1 MGLPEMT
8 KNGLAGNAKY
18 RLAGNENVPWDTL
31 NKKACSDRC
40 IRSYTC
46 TYIGICIFNHIFS
59 CRKCQNGL
67 AGNGQKK
74 MDLPE
79 MPNMGLPEMKTCLG
93 IRRTQKHAPTN
104 AYAIAFAPVSSSAKE
119 TRLRLR
125 RTTGKEPKRTKK
137 TRKRKRMG
145 KEQSHP
151 TRTFPSLLHSPTSAF
166 SDAYIFLSTSL
177 TRGQHHIPVEPL
189 TDCCAL
195 IRDAVL
201 EYLSLSLLPLT

>member
-67 AGNGQKK
+67 AGNGQKNGLAGNAK
-74 MDLPE
+74 YGLAGNENVPWYT
-79 MPNMGLPEMKTCLG
+79 PNAKACSDKCLCNC
-93 IRRTQKHAPTN
+93 ICVCIFICKRNSPA
-104 AYAIAFAPVSSSAKE
+104 AAKNK
-119 TRLRLR
+119 
-125 RTTGKEPKRTKK
+125 GKEPKRTKK

-201 EYLSLSLLPLT
+201 EYLSLSLLSLT

>member
-1 MGLPEMT
+1 MPNIGLPEMKMYLGIRWTRKHAPTDAYAVAPTFTSVSASLTTSWNSFLAGNAKMGLPEM
-8 KNGLAGNAKY
+8 AK
-18 RLAGNENVPWDTL
+18 
-31 NKKACSDRC
+31 
-40 IRSYTC
+40 
-46 TYIGICIFNHIFS
+46 
-59 CRKCQNGL
+59 
-67 AGNGQKK
+67 KK

-151 TRTFPSLLHSPTSAF
+151 TLSWWLVRFPLFCIHQRLHSPTPTF
-166 SDAYIFLSTSL
+166 SS
-177 TRGQHHIPVEPL
+177 QPL
-189 TDCCAL
+189 WPGVNIISQSNL
-195 IRDAVL
+195 
-201 EYLSLSLLPLT
+201 

>member
-1 MGLPEMT
+1 MGLPEM
-8 KNGLAGNAKY
+8 A
-18 RLAGNENVPWDTL
+18 
-31 NKKACSDRC
+31 
-40 IRSYTC
+40 
-46 TYIGICIFNHIFS
+46 
-59 CRKCQNGL
+59 
-67 AGNGQKK
+67 KK

-93 IRRTQKHAPTN
+93 IRRMQKHAPTN
-104 AYAIAFAPVSSSAKE
+104 AYAIAFASSSAKE

-145 KEQSHP
+145 KE
-151 TRTFPSLLHSPTSAF
+151 RTFPSLLHSPTSAF

-177 TRGQHHIPVEPL
+177 TRGQH
-189 TDCCAL
+189 L

-201 EYLSLSLLPLT
+201 EYLSLSPISDMKQNRA

>member
-40 IRSYTC
+40 IRGC
-46 TYIGICIFNHIFS
+46 TYIYIGICISNHILKFFS

-104 AYAIAFAPVSSSAKE
+104 AYAIASASVSSSAKE

-151 TRTFPSLLHSPTSAF
+151 TLSWWLVRFPLFCIHQRLHSPTPTF
-166 SDAYIFLSTSL
+166 SS
-177 TRGQHHIPVEPL
+177 QPL
-189 TDCCAL
+189 
-195 IRDAVL
+195 
-201 EYLSLSLLPLT
+201 

>member
-1 MGLPEMT
+1 
-8 KNGLAGNAKY
+8 
-18 RLAGNENVPWDTL
+18 
-31 NKKACSDRC
+31 
-40 IRSYTC
+40 
-46 TYIGICIFNHIFS
+46 
-59 CRKCQNGL
+59 
-67 AGNGQKK
+67 
-74 MDLPE
+74 
-79 MPNMGLPEMKTCLG
+79 MPNKGLPEMKTCLG
-93 IRRTQKHAPTN
+93 IRRTQKHAQTN
-104 AYAIAFAPVSSSAKE
+104 AYAIAFASSSAKE

-166 SDAYIFLSTSL
+166 SDAYILLSTSL

-201 EYLSLSLLPLT
+201 EYLSLSLLSLTWNKIAHKETTRAYNPLPEKKEVVRLRQQINQISPLTNTFLPPTHRIPTPQASYSSRSYQLS

>member
-1 MGLPEMT
+1 MPNIGLPEM
-8 KNGLAGNAKY
+8 KMYLG
-18 RLAGNENVPWDTL
+18 
-31 NKKACSDRC
+31 
-40 IRSYTC
+40 IRWTRKHAPTDAYAVTPALTSVSASLT
-46 TYIGICIFNHIFS
+46 TSFS

-104 AYAIAFAPVSSSAKE
+104 AYAIASASVSSSAKE

-145 KEQSHP
+145 KEQSLSWWLV
-151 TRTFPSLLHSPTSAF
+151 RFPLSCIHQRLYSPTPTFYS
-166 SDAYIFLSTSL
+166 
-177 TRGQHHIPVEPL
+177 QPL
-189 TDCCAL
+189 WPGVNIISQSNL
-195 IRDAVL
+195 
-201 EYLSLSLLPLT
+201 

>member
-1 MGLPEMT
+1 MGLPEMAK

-18 RLAGNENVPWDTL
+18 GLAGNENVPWYTP
-31 NKKACSDRC
+31 NAKACSDKCLCNC
-40 IRSYTC
+40 IC
-46 TYIGICIFNHIFS
+46 VCIFICERNS
-59 CRKCQNGL
+59 P
-67 AGNGQKK
+67 A
-74 MDLPE
+74 
-79 MPNMGLPEMKTCLG
+79 
-93 IRRTQKHAPTN
+93 A
-104 AYAIAFAPVSSSAKE
+104 AKNK
-119 TRLRLR
+119 
-125 RTTGKEPKRTKK
+125 GKEPKRTKK

-201 EYLSLSLLPLT
+201 EYLSLSLLPLTWNKIAHKETTQAYNPLPEKKEVVRLRQQINQISPLTNTFLSPTHRIPTPQASYSSRSYQLS